1 MIGLAKQIL
10 KKEWDTLRLYFDN
23 CGDIGEFKL
32 EDIINSSMVRGQ
44 EEVLIGKAVGMY
56 ESFPKYGYASPE
68 AFSVVT
74 ILVSSAAEKLGLSK
88 DVAYSF
94 GLGFGFART
103 GFISYSELE
112 LKQLLF
118 HKLFFPLGAFRNN
131 YLDFEPS
138 LVKPKIKA
146 LFERFKYWDEHP
158 KSLETD
164 YALYARADE
173 NWKEWNKISE

>member
-23 CGDIGEFKL
+23 CGDIGEFKF
-32 EDIINSSMVRGQ
+32 EDLMNSSWVRGE
-44 EEVLIGKAVGMY
+44 EEVLIGKTVGMY
-56 ESFPKYGYASPE
+56 ESFPNHGYASPE

-74 ILVSSAAEKLGLSK
+74 TLVSSAAEKLGLSK
-88 DVAYSF
+88 DVACSF

-112 LKQLLF
+112 LKQMLF
-118 HKLFFPLGAFRNN
+118 YRLFFPLGAFANN

-138 LVKPKIKA
+138 LVRPKIKS
-146 LFERFKYWDEHP
+146 LFERFKHWDENP
-158 KSLETD
+158 KSFETD
-164 YALYARADE
+164 RALYAKTDE
-173 NWKEWNKISE
+173 NWNEWNKISD

>member
-23 CGDIGEFKL
+23 CGDIGEFKF
-32 EDIINSSMVRGQ
+32 EDLMNSSWVRGE
-44 EEVLIGKAVGMY
+44 EEVLIGKTVGMY
-56 ESFPKYGYASPE
+56 ESFQKNGYASPE

-74 ILVSSAAEKLGLSK
+74 ILVSSAAERLGLSK
-88 DVAYSF
+88 DVACSF

-112 LKQLLF
+112 LKQMLF
-118 HKLFFPLGAFRNN
+118 YKLFFPLGALANN

-138 LVKPKIKA
+138 LVRPKIKV
-146 LFERFKYWDEHP
+146 LFERFKGWDEHP
-158 KSLETD
+158 KSFEAD
-164 YALYARADE
+164 CALYAKADE
-173 NWKEWNKISE
+173 NWKEWDKLSE

>member
-1 MIGLAKQIL
+1 MIGLAKQVL

-23 CGDIGEFKL
+23 CGDIGEFKF
-32 EDIINSSMVRGQ
+32 EDLANSSRVRGQ
-44 EEVLIGKAVGMY
+44 EEILIGKTVSMY
-56 ESFPKYGYASPE
+56 ENFPKYGYASPE

-94 GLGFGFART
+94 GLGFGFVRT

-112 LKQLLF
+112 MKQLLF
-118 HKLFFPLGAFRNN
+118 YKLFFPLGAFANN
-131 YLDFEPS
+131 YLEFEPS

-146 LFERFKYWDEHP
+146 LFERFKCWDENP
-158 KSLETD
+158 KSCETD
-164 YALYARADE
+164 YLLYAKVDE
-173 NWKEWNKISE
+173 NWKEWDEISG